1 MARTVVAPIVLQE
14 LLPDLSQGQRI
25 QLSDHSLPESGI
37 VEARELTLEQ
47 TWFPGGDAVDSQ
59 ILGLTDEDLKLSGL
73 LRDQWSSPGFAA
85 AARRQLLELQARRNA
100 VWLSWGDTWG
110 RLMQLRRVEFSHE
123 VQGMRYTLTLAHLE
137 LAELA
142 GAPVLVQD
150 STAGVHTLDTLDATL
165 TNLQAISLPEVVLV

>member
-1 MARTVVAPIVLQE
+1 MARITVAPIILQE

-25 QLSDHSLPESGI
+25 QLMDHSLPESGI

-47 TWFPGGDAVDSQ
+47 THFPGGDAIDSQ
-59 ILGLTDEDLKLSGL
+59 VMGVKDEDLKLSGW
-73 LRDQWSSPGFAA
+73 LRDQWSSLGFAA
-85 AARRQLLELQARRNA
+85 AARRQLLEMQTRRNPI
-100 VWLSWGDTWG
+100 WLSWGDTWG

-142 GAPVLVQD
+142 GTSVLVQAV
-150 STAGVHTLDTLDATL
+150 TAGVRTLDMLDATL
-165 TNLQAISLPEVVLV
+165 TNLQAIPLPEVVLT